1 MFMHPLHTQTNMWSP
16 QNLLKLSFGVLMQ
29 ETSCFRNVCWWFQP
43 VSLVGCVSGYFT
55 HGFVTRRL
63 AIYRNTHSL
72 SGLCQNSITTCFY
85 LLFSMAISLDKKQ
98 LELLNLLHVVGR
110 GRRMLSYGCHGNNW
124 GHWGGWLHH
133 QVGGAG
139 HRVWLRGH
147 MWVMGRR
154 HAHAIG
160 HLGFRLV
167 LAEKGQTT

>member
-29 ETSCFRNVCWWFQP
+29 EMSCFRNVCWWFQP

-85 LLFSMAISLDKKQ
+85 LLFSMAIKSSQ
-98 LELLNLLHVVGR
+98 EAVGMLELVTCGGEGEEGAQLWVPWEQLGAL
-110 GRRMLSYGCHGNNW
+110 
-124 GHWGGWLHH
+124 GWLAAPSSLEPRTSCMAAGPY
-133 QVGGAG
+133 VGDGKATCPRHWAPG
-139 HRVWLRGH
+139 VQIGWLK
-147 MWVMGRR
+147 
-154 HAHAIG
+154 
-160 HLGFRLV
+160 
-167 LAEKGQTT
+167 KG